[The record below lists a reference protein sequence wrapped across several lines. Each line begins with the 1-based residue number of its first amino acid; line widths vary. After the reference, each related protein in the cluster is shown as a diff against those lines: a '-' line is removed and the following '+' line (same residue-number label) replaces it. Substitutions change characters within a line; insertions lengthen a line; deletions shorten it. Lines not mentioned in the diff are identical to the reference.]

1 MENLKN
7 LKLPNWIIKNI
18 QYGKE
23 GDLTSLVI
31 GIIAIS
37 AVCAI
42 AYFVHAPFGR
52 EHLFMEVIAAIVIL
66 ALIGLV
72 GFWLLDQVAPLESIR
87 REALISFKKSKTEEE
102 EKDAID
108 MLKRLYVP
116 IPEKEKKDGTSKL
129 ETVWVPIPKKN

>member
-87 REALISFKKSKTEEE
+87 REALISFKKSKTKEE
-102 EKDAID
+102 EKD
-108 MLKRLYVP
+108 
-116 IPEKEKKDGTSKL
+116 TSSIL
-129 ETVWVPIPKKN
+129 SHC